1 MEVTVTWGWF
11 GGSSPPSPH
20 TRALLHAQGEQSTWE
35 TGNFSG
41 GGRMGAA
48 GCLQDG
54 SLCCRTVLPLRSAT
68 RALLYGPTLPINGQ
82 SLFSFYCSSLCPSPG
97 LCPVLPGWM
106 IPTSSQGCSSMP
118 RVGKTPDPAGRRAG
132 GMHAGHRECPAR
144 SSTGLCCP
152 ESARSCWELSRD
164 LLGLRK
170 GKRFQQLPGEV
181 GHG

>member
-1 MEVTVTWGWF
+1 
-11 GGSSPPSPH
+11 
-20 TRALLHAQGEQSTWE
+20 
-35 TGNFSG
+35 
-41 GGRMGAA
+41 MGAA

-164 LLGLRK
+164 LLGLGK